1 MVARIGIVSTA
12 AESIVET
19 GADATTRGT
28 APAPGSGAVL
38 RTLVVVALV
47 GAGAATAVE
56 DRIAIQAARSGFKPK
71 VVTVRKGDIVH
82 LVLTTAD
89 GEHCFAVDA
98 LRIEKRIVPGKST
111 EFDLTADQ
119 AGTLP
124 FYCCLEPE
132 DQAQRGRL
140 VVTE

>member
-1 MVARIGIVSTA
+1 VSTA
-12 AESIVET
+12 AESIAAT

-28 APAPGSGAVL
+28 VPVPGSEAVF
-38 RTLVVVALV
+38 RTLVAVALV
-47 GAGAATAVE
+47 GASAAMAAE

-89 GEHCFAVDA
+89 DEHCFAVDA
-98 LRIEKRIVPGKST
+98 LRIEKRIVPGKPT
-111 EFDLTADQ
+111 EVDLTADQ
-119 AGTLP
+119 PGTLS